1 MVQNCLSI
9 GLRVMANLIRR
20 GETMREV
27 ILKDKYLLIR
37 DDGKIFRL
45 DENYNLLDEA
55 KIYVLEGRK
64 KERLYPYVSHTVLG
78 VQNRYTAHHLVANC
92 FVPNPHNYRMVEIL
106 DGNPY
111 NLHPSNLSWMAE
123 AERSVKVNK
132 TIKQRSIKCPECG
145 YVYHQN
151 KGECR
156 RCRLA
161 KERERQ
167 RIEKLRQPFTHVDS
181 SVLDEHW
188 ANVLDKR
195 LKGYKQE
202 EIALEIG
209 VTKQRVG
216 QILKAIQR
224 GEGKRRKVT
233 EQERLEEIG
242 LKMAK
247 EERKK

>member
-1 MVQNCLSI
+1 
-9 GLRVMANLIRR
+9 
-20 GETMREV
+20 MREV

-64 KERLYPYVSHTVLG
+64 KDRLYPYVSHTVLG

-92 FVPNPHNYRMVEIL
+92 FVPNPHNYRMVKIL

-123 AERSVKVNK
+123 AERFVKVNK
-132 TIKQRSIKCPECG
+132 TIKQRSITCLECG

-167 RIEKLRQPFTHVDS
+167 RIEKLRKPFSHVDS

-195 LKGYKQE
+195 LKGYRLE
-202 EIALEIG
+202 DIALEIG
-209 VTKQRVG
+209 VSKQRVG
-216 QILKAIQR
+216 QMLKAIQR
-224 GEGKRRKVT
+224 GDGKRRKAT

-242 LKMAK
+242 LKM
-247 EERKK
+247 EGEGKK

>member
-1 MVQNCLSI
+1 
-9 GLRVMANLIRR
+9 
-20 GETMREV
+20 MREV

-45 DENYNLLDEA
+45 DENYNLIDEA
-55 KIYVLEGRK
+55 KTYVLEGRK
-64 KERLYPYVSHTVLG
+64 DDRLYPYVSHTVSG

-92 FVPNPHNYRMVEIL
+92 FVPNPHNYRMVKIL

-111 NLHPSNLSWMAE
+111 NLHPSNLEWMAE

-132 TIKQRSIKCPECG
+132 TIKQRSIMCPECG
-145 YVYHQN
+145 YVYHKN

-161 KERERQ
+161 KEKERQ
-167 RIEKLRQPFTHVDS
+167 RIEKLRKPFSRVDS

-188 ANVLDKR
+188 VNVLDKR

-202 EIALEIG
+202 DIALEIG

-242 LKMAK
+242 LKMEG
-247 EERKK
+247 EEK

>member
-1 MVQNCLSI
+1 
-9 GLRVMANLIRR
+9 MANLLRR

-55 KIYVLEGRK
+55 KIYVSEGRK
-64 KERLYPYVSHTVLG
+64 KGRFYPYVSHTILG

-92 FVPNPHNYRMVEIL
+92 FVPNPHNYRMVKLI

-123 AERSVKVNK
+123 AERKAKVNK
-132 TIKQRSIKCPECG
+132 TIKQRSITCPECG

-161 KERERQ
+161 KEKERQ
-167 RIEKLRQPFTHVDS
+167 RIEKLRKPFTHVDS

-195 LKGYKQE
+195 LKGYRQE
-202 EIALEIG
+202 DIALEIG

-224 GEGKRRKVT
+224 GDGKRRKVT

-242 LKMAK
+242 LKMEGEDK
-247 EERKK
+247 E

>member
-1 MVQNCLSI
+1 
-9 GLRVMANLIRR
+9 
-20 GETMREV
+20 MREV

-55 KIYVLEGRK
+55 KIYVLEGRE

-78 VQNRYTAHHLVANC
+78 IQNRYAANHLVANC
-92 FVPNPHNYRMVEIL
+92 FVPNPHNYRMVKIL

-123 AERSVKVNK
+123 AERFVKVNK
-132 TIKQRSIKCPECG
+132 TIKQRSITCLECG

-167 RIEKLRQPFTHVDS
+167 RIEKLRKPFSHVDS

-195 LKGYKQE
+195 LKGYRLE
-202 EIALEIG
+202 DIALEIG
-209 VTKQRVG
+209 VSKQRVG
-216 QILKAIQR
+216 QMLKAIQR
-224 GEGKRRKVT
+224 GDGKRRKAT

-242 LKMAK
+242 LKM
-247 EERKK
+247 EGEGKK

>member
-1 MVQNCLSI
+1 
-9 GLRVMANLIRR
+9 MADPVRR

-55 KIYVLEGRK
+55 KIYVSEGRK
-64 KERLYPYVSHTVLG
+64 KERLYPHVSHTVLG
-78 VQNRYTAHHLVANC
+78 VQNRYAANQLVANC
-92 FVPNPHNYRMVEIL
+92 FVPNPHNYRMVKIL

-123 AERSVKVNK
+123 TERKAKVNK
-132 TIKQRSIKCPECG
+132 TIKQRSITCPECG

-167 RIEKLRQPFTHVDS
+167 RIEKIRKPFSHVDS
-181 SVLDEHW
+181 SVLDERW
-188 ANVLDKR
+188 ENVLDKR
-195 LKGYKQE
+195 LKGYRQE
-202 EIALEIG
+202 DIALEIG

-233 EQERLEEIG
+233 EQERLEEVG
-242 LKMAK
+242 LKM
-247 EERKK
+247 EGEDRE